1 MKESRDGRLTKLL
14 IKKIQETEL
23 YLQNKI
29 DEVGALRDEIEFPLV
44 VEEVRLALENT
55 DAKEITTSWLQER
68 YDIGYARAARLIDEL
83 RKKKLVK

>member
-1 MKESRDGRLTKLL
+1 MKESRDGRLAKLL

-44 VEEVRLALENT
+44 VEEVRAALKNT
-55 DAKEITTSWLQER
+55 DPEKITTSWLQRR
-68 YDIGYARAARLIDEL
+68 YKIGYARAARLMDEL
-83 RKKKLVK
+83 RKKKLVR

>member
-23 YLQNKI
+23 YLRNKI
-29 DEVGALRDEIEFPLV
+29 DEVGALRDEIEFPLI
-44 VEEVRLALENT
+44 VEEVRVALKNT
-55 DAKEITTSWLQER
+55 DPKKVTTSWLQR
-68 YDIGYARAARLIDEL
+68 KYNIGYARAARLMDEL